1 MIKSLTPYYISIPFV
16 SPLTG
21 LTCLSYTLKVYVWN
35 GLKFSPPA
43 LASYEV
49 TKTNPT
55 SSTGTDEINI
65 SRLINDFIDF
75 KAVSGT
81 TTEVLDV
88 ENQVW
93 VKWETFYETS
103 NPSDATT
110 ASNINTE
117 LILQGYNYGL
127 SGKNAQPPTNK
138 ILVPIMDYK
147 VNRAGFFNVPVLVD
161 ETESTIEA
169 LTETY
174 DIFFQDTL
182 LDVLANDNLGFE
194 PTNIIS
200 VSSSIA
206 TSVGAF
212 TIEDNK
218 IKFTKGAGA
227 LATPQTFTYTI
238 QDASS
243 STSTTTVTVNIT
255 AVPSTPVAQDET
267 FSVND
272 ADVILLDVLNND
284 ALGTEPTT
292 IISFDDSLLTCGT
305 LAIVS
310 NQIEFTPNGIYDVS
324 ETFTYTIE
332 DSTTAQDTA
341 TVTLNVSHAIG
352 DTEVAY
358 RSLGTVANSGVCSRS
373 ASISMLIETQN
384 AGTLTDGDIIYTNS
398 LEVFDGLGYYYKI
411 VLDTSYNVTIN
422 SLGQIE
428 IQNVC

>member
-1 MIKSLTPYYISIPFV
+1 
-16 SPLTG
+16 
-21 LTCLSYTLKVYVWN
+21 
-35 GLKFSPPA
+35 
-43 LASYEV
+43 
-49 TKTNPT
+49 
-55 SSTGTDEINI
+55 
-65 SRLINDFIDF
+65 
-75 KAVSGT
+75 
-81 TTEVLDV
+81 
-88 ENQVW
+88 
-93 VKWETFYETS
+93 
-103 NPSDATT
+103 
-110 ASNINTE
+110 
-117 LILQGYNYGL
+117 
-127 SGKNAQPPTNK
+127 
-138 ILVPIMDYK
+138 MDYK